1 MQKYTKS
8 LDKFMKTID
17 MMGDTRTVLYSDLKM
32 SNWGRRGQSWMEWS
46 AVCQDCPRVLARRP
60 PSPHSRPNSV

>member
-32 SNWGRRGQSWMEWS
+32 SN
-46 AVCQDCPRVLARRP
+46 
-60 PSPHSRPNSV
+60 